1 MKQFNLAVPW
11 GKLRV
16 TNWGK
21 SFKEAS
27 TRVICLNGFLGGT
40 KSWDF
45 LCKELMTK
53 HDDIS
58 IIGYDF
64 PGFGGSTLPNYYFT
78 MGNLHGF
85 SIFCILKELGWDDA
99 HIVGHSNG
107 AELGSI
113 VSIALS
119 SRLELEVTLIF
130 SLAWCFLST
139 VSR

>member
-1 MKQFNLAVPW
+1 M
-11 GKLRV
+11 

-21 SFKEAS
+21 SYKETS
-27 TRVICLNGFLGGT
+27 TRVLCLNGFLGGT

-45 LCKELMTK
+45 LSKQLMTI

-64 PGFGGSTLPNYYFT
+64 PGFGGSTLPNYFFT
-78 MGNLHGF
+78 FGNLHGF
-85 SIFCILKELGWDDA
+85 SIFCILKELGWEDA

-113 VSIALS
+113 VSF
-119 SRLELEVTLIF
+119 E
-130 SLAWCFLST
+130 
-139 VSR
+139 

>member
-53 HDDIS
+53 RDDIS

-119 SRLELEVTLIF
+119 SRLEL
-130 SLAWCFLST
+130 
-139 VSR
+139 

>member
-1 MKQFNLAVPW
+1 MTAYKIPYRIFS
-11 GKLRV
+11 RV

-21 SFKEAS
+21 SYKETS
-27 TRVICLNGFLGGT
+27 TRVLCLNGFLGGT

-45 LCKELMTK
+45 LSKQLMTK

-64 PGFGGSTLPNYYFT
+64 PGFGGSTLPNYFFT
-78 MGNLHGF
+78 FGNLHGF
-85 SIFCILKELGWDDA
+85 SIFCILKELGWEDA

-113 VSIALS
+113 VSF
-119 SRLELEVTLIF
+119 E
-130 SLAWCFLST
+130 
-139 VSR
+139 